1 LDGNFVEYPET
12 HDEVE
17 KLNHLTEKLSD
28 KTIDLD
34 KRLVRIETLVE
45 VAKYETKIAKIEKGW
60 STPLHLIRSAY
71 TCRKIVVLR
80 LTQHERLKLYKVK
93 S

>member
-1 LDGNFVEYPET
+1 MANWTEILLNT
-12 HDEVE
+12 LKLTDEVQ

-45 VAKYETKIAKIEKGW
+45 VAKYQTKAPKIGKD
-60 STPLHLIRSAY
+60 
-71 TCRKIVVLR
+71 
-80 LTQHERLKLYKVK
+80 
-93 S
+93 

>member
-1 LDGNFVEYPET
+1 MANWTEILLNT
-12 HDEVE
+12 LKLTDEVQ

-45 VAKYETKIAKIEKGW
+45 VAKYQTN
-60 STPLHLIRSAY
+60 TPRIG
-71 TCRKIVVLR
+71 KD
-80 LTQHERLKLYKVK
+80 
-93 S
+93 